1 MEAVRS
7 YVIVLK
13 SFKINIFLWL
23 VVGKVKYFGMKV
35 IIEFLLNFKIWLF
48 FNNISIYD
56 YKMYMFVD
64 LKVMKYLNVI
74 YDFVEFCL
82 IFNNENIVVRRC
94 LFA

>member
-1 MEAVRS
+1 
-7 YVIVLK
+7 
-13 SFKINIFLWL
+13 
-23 VVGKVKYFGMKV
+23 
-35 IIEFLLNFKIWLF
+35 
-48 FNNISIYD
+48 
-56 YKMYMFVD
+56 MYMFVD